1 MARPRTPQWA
11 SQVGRR
17 ARRARSAVAAPLRQL
32 GHSLR
37 RRTPVRLRLPGTPR
51 VVPTRLARNGPVALA
66 YDVRGRGSPLV
77 LLQGVGV
84 GRWGWE
90 SVADRLARRFQVITI
105 DNRGIG
111 ASDTPPGRYST
122 RAMANDVDESD
133 HLRVFRNCED

>member
-11 SQVGRR
+11 TQVGRR
-17 ARRARSAVAAPLRQL
+17 ARRAQSAVAAPLRQL

-51 VVPTRLARNGPVALA
+51 VVPTRLARNGPVTLA

-90 SVADRLARRFQVITI
+90 PVADRLARRFQVITI

-133 HLRVFRNCED
+133 HLRVFRKCED